1 MMPAGRFSFVRPVLA
16 SVFLAVFSNRI
27 VISSQRKLPEDGQ
40 MELHAAIEQLHNRCA
55 VYTSGPTA
63 ARLLDLAGW
72 TASADLS
79 KSVLLEPCVG
89 EGAILLEG
97 VLRLIR
103 SQSFGGRSP
112 TYEELKPRIKGYEL
126 HPGAVATV
134 RGRLRSLLI
143 AEGMSST
150 LAGELVEAWVCQEDF
165 LLAPQEAATHVVANP
180 PYVRWKNLPPLLATL
195 YKQKLVPASTNGDLS
210 VAFLDR
216 MQEWASNDGRIVA
229 LISDRFLFAQYGD
242 AFLKMTKAR
251 GWTISIADERPS
263 DPFVKAVGAY
273 SAIVLLTQ
281 NSSVLHSLP
290 VTRRESARITHQD
303 LLARYGSLYEA
314 GCTVRV
320 GPALGAGRTF
330 ILAEN
335 EATEV
340 EEELVRPFV
349 ERKDLKGLEVSQ
361 CRLQVV
367 VPYDLNGTLIEP
379 THWPGFQ
386 AWINERKDVLL
397 KRSHFLDKQQ
407 YWRTIDAVPSIWSK
421 SPKLLLPEL
430 SNKPFVTVDRTG
442 AVPAH
447 SLYAIWPGEWPIK
460 VLQRVLNAGLLDLTA
475 RAEAPALKMGWMRFY
490 KRFVMRTPLPR
501 WEQLSSQVQERLS
514 SSSETIF
521 EDAFYDLFGFA
532 PMAASSE

>member
-1 MMPAGRFSFVRPVLA
+1 
-16 SVFLAVFSNRI
+16 
-27 VISSQRKLPEDGQ
+27 

-55 VYTSGPTA
+55 VYTSRPTA

-103 SQSFGGRSP
+103 SQSLNGRLLS
-112 TYEELKPRIKGYEL
+112 YEELKPRIKGFEL

-134 RGRLRSLLI
+134 SERLKALLI
-143 AEGMSST
+143 TEGISSS
-150 LAGELVEAWVCQEDF
+150 LADELLEAWICEEDF

-180 PYVRWKNLPPLLATL
+180 PYVRWKNLPPPLAAL
-195 YKQKLVPASTNGDLS
+195 YKKALPPASTNGDLS

-216 MQEWASNDGRIVA
+216 MQGWASNDGCIVA

-242 AFLKMTKAR
+242 AFLKMTKSR

-273 SAIVLLTQ
+273 SAIVVLTQ
-281 NSSVLHSLP
+281 RSSVLQSLP
-290 VTRRESARITHQD
+290 VTRRECARITHQD
-303 LLARYGSLYEA
+303 LLARYGSLSEA
-314 GCTVRV
+314 GCMVRV

-349 ERKDLKGLEVSQ
+349 ERKDLKGLEVSC
-361 CRLQVV
+361 CRLRVV
-367 VPYDLNGTLIEP
+367 VPYDLNGTLIELSR
-379 THWPGFQ
+379 WPGFQ
-386 AWINERKDVLL
+386 AWINKRKDALS
-397 KRSHFLDKQQ
+397 KRSHFEEQQ
-407 YWRTIDAVPSIWSK
+407 YWRTIDAVPAIWSTG
-421 SPKLLLPEL
+421 PKLLLPEL
-430 SNKPFVTVDRTG
+430 SNRPFVTVDRTG
-442 AVPAH
+442 AIPAH
-447 SLYAIWPGEWPIK
+447 SLYAIWPGEWPIE
-460 VLQRVLNAGLLDLTA
+460 VLQRVLNGGLLDLTA
-475 RAEAPALKMGWMRFY
+475 RAEAPALNMGWMRFY
-490 KRFVMRTPLPR
+490 KRFLMRTPLPK
-501 WEQLSSQVQERLS
+501 WEQLSSQVQEGLS
-514 SSSETIF
+514 SGSDTIF
-521 EDAFYDLFGFA
+521 ENAFYDLFGFA
-532 PMAASSE
+532 PITTSSE